1 MFSSL
6 TESVNDRSTQA
17 FSDGVLTTQQKCMSG
32 AQQRKKMKQD
42 EDAAQ
47 NGKNVKASLV
57 PRLSPLG
64 IRLVKCLMGPLFWK
78 KVWRSRE
85 VTPALLS
92 CWWACYHIVV
102 VKLIIPRN
110 VTNA

>member
-64 IRLVKCLMGPLFWK
+64 IRLVKASWGHFSGK
-78 KVWRSRE
+78 KVGG
-85 VTPALLS
+85 PGKYPLLS
-92 CWWACYHIVV
+92 CPVGGLATI
-102 VKLIIPRN
+102 
-110 VTNA
+110 